1 MNFQVSDTLFKTYV
15 QVFPEAFDKNEPKEA
30 PKSPRAKRP
39 FRLNKT
45 KKTGGLTFRGK
56 PMKLFDPN
64 KPRFEVPRAEH
75 GRNGRKSKKK
85 TQQPPTEP
93 ETMETG
99 KLER

>member
-64 KPRFEVPRAEH
+64 KPRFEVPRAES

-85 TQQPPTEP
+85 TQQPPAEP